1 MANEQGC
8 PYCGGRGAVTG
19 VVDDIEF
26 TFQCPCEGGS
36 EESIRWLLGSTGEP
50 PTDQDWII

>member
-1 MANEQGC
+1 MANEEDC
-8 PYCGGRGAVTG
+8 PFCGGAGAVTG

-26 TFQCPCEGGS
+26 TFRCPCDGGV
-36 EESIRWLLGSTGEP
+36 EEPVRWLLGSTGEP